1 MVLGVESRSV
11 YEEDFEKPFLEQS
24 AEFYR
29 LESQKFL
36 AENST
41 SVYINKVE
49 ARIEEEAE
57 RARHYL
63 DPSTEPEIIAVL
75 EQELIQKHMKTI
87 VEMQNSGAVHMLKN
101 DKKDDLLCM
110 YKLFARVDQ

>member
-1 MVLGVESRSV
+1 M
-11 YEEDFEKPFLEQS
+11 
-24 AEFYR
+24 
-29 LESQKFL
+29 ESQKFL

-63 DPSTEPEIIAVL
+63 DPSTEPEIIAGWWCSIVDSFEEVL
-75 EQELIQKHMKTI
+75 YRAENNPF
-87 VEMQNSGAVHMLKN
+87 V
-101 DKKDDLLCM
+101 DLTKQIPLTASD
-110 YKLFARVDQ
+110 YLRIFII